1 MPSPSTAG
9 GPRMSASPWPDASD
23 TALAAARPG
32 RLATMDRPGRV
43 VAVRGVHGG
52 AGATTVAAHL
62 AGAWARWGPSPVGL
76 LDLAGGLAHRLD
88 LAPGVRTWTDL
99 AGLADEPDDQALAG
113 ALTQPSPDLWVLPL
127 TGLVDGGRAEPAPD
141 PALVRAVLAAGRRVW
156 RVVVVDLPPAAGPQV
171 DAALG
176 LAEVLLAVG
185 RCHSAG
191 VRGTRA
197 ALDLWAAAGR
207 DLEDPL
213 PLSRLQRA
221 RLGPYGRT
229 GWAWRRRRA
238 TVAPVPARAWPA
250 GRRASRGG
258 PHDRGQRG
266 DGVLHGGAHRPVVG
280 LGGGPAGSLVPAS

>member
-1 MPSPSTAG
+1 MST
-9 GPRMSASPWPDASD
+9 SPWPDTAD
-23 TALAAARPG
+23 TAPAAARPG

-207 DLEDPL
+207 DLEAAGAVITGVRSRAPL
-213 PLSRLQRA
+213 
-221 RLGPYGRT
+221 
-229 GWAWRRRRA
+229 
-238 TVAPVPARAWPA
+238 APREARALLGERLWALVADEAAEFGAAAEDGMLLLDRQDLQAVQVLVTLANRVVAFSTSA
-250 GRRASRGG
+250 G
-258 PHDRGQRG
+258 
-266 DGVLHGGAHRPVVG
+266 
-280 LGGGPAGSLVPAS
+280 

>member
-1 MPSPSTAG
+1 MST
-9 GPRMSASPWPDASD
+9 SPWPDAAD
-23 TALAAARPG
+23 TAPAAARPG

-76 LDLAGGLAHRLD
+76 LDLAGGLAQRLD

-99 AGLADEPDDQALAG
+99 AGLVDEPDDQVLAG

-156 RVVVVDLPPAAGPQV
+156 RVVVVDLPAATGPQV

-207 DLEDPL
+207 DLEAAGAVITGVRSRAPL
-213 PLSRLQRA
+213 
-221 RLGPYGRT
+221 
-229 GWAWRRRRA
+229 
-238 TVAPVPARAWPA
+238 APREARALLGERLWALVAEEAAEFGAAAEDGMLLLDRQDLQAVQVLVTLANRVVAFSTSA
-250 GRRASRGG
+250 G
-258 PHDRGQRG
+258 
-266 DGVLHGGAHRPVVG
+266 
-280 LGGGPAGSLVPAS
+280 

>member
-1 MPSPSTAG
+1 
-9 GPRMSASPWPDASD
+9 MSASPWPNASD
-23 TALAAARPG
+23 TAPAAAQPG
-32 RLATMDRPGRV
+32 PLATMNRPGRV

-207 DLEDPL
+207 DLEAAGAVITGVRSRAPL
-213 PLSRLQRA
+213 
-221 RLGPYGRT
+221 
-229 GWAWRRRRA
+229 
-238 TVAPVPARAWPA
+238 APREARALLGERLWALVADEAAEFGAAAEDGMLLLDRQDLQAVQVLVTLANRVVAFSTSA
-250 GRRASRGG
+250 G
-258 PHDRGQRG
+258 
-266 DGVLHGGAHRPVVG
+266 
-280 LGGGPAGSLVPAS
+280 

>member
-1 MPSPSTAG
+1 MST
-9 GPRMSASPWPDASD
+9 SPWPDASD
-23 TALAAARPG
+23 TALAAAQLG
-32 RLATMDRPGRV
+32 RLTTMDRPGRV

-99 AGLADEPDDQALAG
+99 AGLVDEPDDQALAG

-207 DLEDPL
+207 DLDAAGAVITGVRSRAPL
-213 PLSRLQRA
+213 
-221 RLGPYGRT
+221 
-229 GWAWRRRRA
+229 
-238 TVAPVPARAWPA
+238 APREARALLGERLWALVADEAAEFGAAAEDGMLLLDRQDLQAVQVLVTLANRVVAFSTSA
-250 GRRASRGG
+250 G
-258 PHDRGQRG
+258 
-266 DGVLHGGAHRPVVG
+266 
-280 LGGGPAGSLVPAS
+280 